1 MLRSKIKLFVLL
13 FCSLLML
20 SSCLPDTTVDM
31 ETPYNNYILYDPH
44 LQCQNIKDDKIE
56 SARNTDVFYHEIWH
70 VPEENLMCV
79 DYGTGLFDDH
89 ERYVVQNPDGYEDIF
104 HDWTIK
110 SVGVYKENS
119 VRYSATPNRELLG
132 ELSQDAINE
141 LKTFYSAEKQNGIP
155 FFGYGPD
162 YTWEGE
168 CCESLAVFCIR
179 VNYEESKNVYWEM
192 EVRSFF
198 EQEAPDERILSAE
211 WLTVGEAEQIDA
223 FFASLSEYPA
233 LCDEVSEIIGT
244 FLTEHPLINKNT
256 STEK

>member
-1 MLRSKIKLFVLL
+1 M
-13 FCSLLML
+13 
-20 SSCLPDTTVDM
+20 
-31 ETPYNNYILYDPH
+31 
-44 LQCQNIKDDKIE
+44 
-56 SARNTDVFYHEIWH
+56 
-70 VPEENLMCV
+70 
-79 DYGTGLFDDH
+79 
-89 ERYVVQNPDGYEDIF
+89 
-104 HDWTIK
+104 
-110 SVGVYKENS
+110 GVYKENS

-155 FFGYGPD
+155 FFGYDPN

-168 CCESLAVFCIR
+168 CCESLAVFYIR

-198 EQEAPDERILSAE
+198 EQETPDERILSAE

-244 FLTEHPLINKNT
+244 FLKEHPLVNENT
-256 STEK
+256 LAEK